1 MRLLLDECVPK
12 RLKRELPG
20 HDARTVQDLGWAGI
34 KNGALLKL
42 ANGQFDALLTV
53 DQGIEYQQNL
63 SGLSISV
70 VVMMAPST
78 TSTTSAHYCRALK
91 RLSQSYGPEK
101 SYEWVANT
109 YQPSPRQGR
118 RSSPSGRKRQAK
130 RDR

>member
-1 MRLLLDECVPK
+1 MRLLLDECVAK
-12 RLKRELPG
+12 RLTRELPG

-70 VVMMAPST
+70 VVMMAPSNDVDDL
-78 TSTTSAHYCRALK
+78 RPLLPGVEEALATL
-91 RLSQSYGPEK
+91 RPGEIIR
-101 SYEWVANT
+101 V
-109 YQPSPRQGR
+109 G
-118 RSSPSGRKRQAK
+118 G
-130 RDR
+130 

>member
-20 HDARTVQDLGWAGI
+20 HEVQTVQDMGWAGI

-42 ANGQFDALLTV
+42 ADGQFDALLTV

-70 VVMMAPST
+70 VVMLAASNDVDDLRPLLPGVEQ
-78 TSTTSAHYCRALK
+78 ALASL
-91 RLSQSYGPEK
+91 RTGETIR
-101 SYEWVANT
+101 V
-109 YQPSPRQGR
+109 G
-118 RSSPSGRKRQAK
+118 G
-130 RDR
+130 

>member
-20 HDARTVQDLGWAGI
+20 HDARTVQDLGWVGV

-63 SGLSISV
+63 LGLSISV
-70 VVMMAPST
+70 VVMMAPSKDVDDL
-78 TSTTSAHYCRALK
+78 RPLLPGVEEALATL
-91 RLSQSYGPEK
+91 RPGEIIR
-101 SYEWVANT
+101 V
-109 YQPSPRQGR
+109 G
-118 RSSPSGRKRQAK
+118 G
-130 RDR
+130 

>member
-34 KNGALLKL
+34 NNGALLRL

-53 DQGIEYQQNL
+53 DQVIEYQQNL

-70 VVMMAPST
+70 VVMMAPSNDIDDL
-78 TSTTSAHYCRALK
+78 RPLLPGVEEAL
-91 RLSQSYGPEK
+91 
-101 SYEWVANT
+101 
-109 YQPSPRQGR
+109 
-118 RSSPSGRKRQAK
+118 AK
-130 RDR
+130 LRPGEIIRVGG

>member
-20 HDARTVQDLGWAGI
+20 HDVQTVQDMGWAGI

-42 ANGQFDALLTV
+42 AAGQFDALLTV

-70 VVMMAPST
+70 VVMLAASNDVDDLRPLLP
-78 TSTTSAHYCRALK
+78 RVEQALASL
-91 RLSQSYGPEK
+91 RPGETMR
-101 SYEWVANT
+101 V
-109 YQPSPRQGR
+109 G
-118 RSSPSGRKRQAK
+118 G
-130 RDR
+130 